1 MNNKPVSGY
10 NVQWTPYQLKTL
22 APPLFKPTVS
32 TKKKGNLWAWVY
44 KLPIE
49 TQAKIRRQIND
60 TTKKRHRGRRSCR
73 AGRREKAR
81 QLLRNFKT
89 PGVFNPAVFPIGPTP
104 APAGYKTPPQNTSI
118 APPAVP
124 PPRPSAP
131 SLPQITRI
139 EEFKPRVRIVKPAPV
154 LPIPQA
160 PKTGTSVGTVV
171 QRSSRQINEKWNWLM
186 KI

>member
-1 MNNKPVSGY
+1 MNNKSVSRY
-10 NVQWTPYQLKTL
+10 NAQWTPYQLETP
-22 APPLFKPTVS
+22 APPLFKPT
-32 TKKKGNLWAWVY
+32 
-44 KLPIE
+44 
-49 TQAKIRRQIND
+49 

-104 APAGYKTPPQNTSI
+104 APAGYKSPPRITNT
-118 APPAVP
+118 APPAVPPPRPPAQLLEIP

-139 EEFKPRVRIVKPAPV
+139 EEFKQRVRVIKPTPV

-160 PKTGTSVGTVV
+160 PKTGTPVGTVI
-171 QRSSRQINEKWNWLM
+171 QRSSRQINDKWNWLM